1 MSLSK
6 LFLKMHPPLLGG
18 LLAVLLIH
26 SLPLSA
32 QKLRVVT
39 SLPDLASIAAE
50 VGGAHVSTFSIAVG
64 YQDPHFVD
72 AKPSF
77 ILNLKKADM
86 FVQMGLDL
94 ETGWVPQLLEGSR
107 NPRIMPGGTGFVDAS
122 RGVSLL
128 QVPTADPATLR
139 AQGDIHIY
147 GNPHYWLDPLNGKII
162 AKNIYDGLMRLR
174 PEHQADF
181 QKNLTEFQQKI
192 DKKLQE
198 WQAKMAPLRGKKIVA
213 YHNTWPYFEQRFGF
227 TIANFVEPKPGI
239 PPSPKHLLALIRQME
254 REGISIIII
263 EPYYSKK
270 SSELVAAQTGA
281 KLVELATSVGAF
293 PEIKS
298 YFDLFEYNVNQ
309 FVAALGN
316 RGNGPD
322 AAGGGGQ

>member
-1 MSLSK
+1 MLSSK
-6 LFLKMHPPLLGG
+6 FFLKMHQTLFGW
-18 LLAVLLIH
+18 LLAALLIN
-26 SLPLSA
+26 SA
-32 QKLRVVT
+32 PMAARKLNVVT

-50 VGGAHVSTFSIAVG
+50 VGGAHVSTFAIAVG

-77 ILNLKKADM
+77 IIKLKKADM

-94 ETGWVPQLLEGSR
+94 EIGWVPQLLEGTR
-107 NPRIMPGGTGFVDAS
+107 NPEIMPGGKGFVDAS
-122 RGVSLL
+122 RGVPLL

-162 AKNIYDGLMRLR
+162 AKNIYDGLVRLM
-174 PEHQADF
+174 PEQQADF
-181 QKNLTEFQQKI
+181 QKNLAAFQQKI
-192 DKKLQE
+192 DKKLRE
-198 WQAKMAPLRGKKIVA
+198 WQTKMAPLRGQKIVA
-213 YHNTWPYFEQRFGF
+213 YHNSWPYFEQRFGF

-239 PPSPKHLLALIRQME
+239 PPSPKHLVALIRQME
-254 REGISIIII
+254 RERISIIII

-270 SSELVAAQTGA
+270 SSELVASKTGA

-298 YFDLFEYNVNQ
+298 YFDLFEYNVSK
-309 FVAALGN
+309 FVAASGN
-316 RGNGPD
+316 RGSGSG
-322 AAGGGGQ
+322 AIGSGGE